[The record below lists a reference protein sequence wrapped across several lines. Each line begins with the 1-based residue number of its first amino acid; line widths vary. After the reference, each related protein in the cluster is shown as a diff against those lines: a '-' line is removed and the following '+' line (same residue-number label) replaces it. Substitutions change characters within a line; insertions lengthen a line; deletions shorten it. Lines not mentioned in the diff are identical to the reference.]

1 MLFNLYNIARIAIN
15 SCEITKFMKIFI
27 VFLSALI
34 LTACGGGGGIGNP
47 TSIIPVEPMENS
59 PLEEIKILIIG
70 QSISSNCNEYVY
82 GPVDN
87 VFQIGKDGMLK
98 AARDPFEWAD
108 CSKGAMWMPL
118 GKKMIEAGIAKKVIF
133 MPIGVAGTRVEDWQE
148 GGAAFGKLT
157 NALSLIKVQGLS
169 FDFAFWHQ
177 GSSNVGTDKVVYVER
192 LRSVL
197 EYVNSKV
204 KIKRWLIAVHS
215 RCAGAYDS
223 GIESAQIVFGN
234 APQLNRYLG
243 PNNNLLGN
251 EYRYDSCHLNQ
262 KGQEKM
268 ASMWLDSI
276 SSVLR

>member
-1 MLFNLYNIARIAIN
+1 
-15 SCEITKFMKIFI
+15 MKIFI
-27 VFLSALI
+27 VFFSALI

-47 TSIIPVEPMENS
+47 TSIVPVAPIVNF

-87 VFQIGKDGMLK
+87 VFQIGKDGVLK

-118 GKKMIEAGIAKKVIF
+118 GKKMIEAGIARKVIF
-133 MPIGVAGTRVEDWQE
+133 MPIGVGGTRVEDWQE
-148 GGAAFGKLT
+148 GGAAFSKLQ
-157 NALSLIKVQGLS
+157 NAISLMQVRGLS

-177 GSSNVGTDKVVYVER
+177 GSSNIGMEKAVYAER

-197 EYVNSKV
+197 DYVSSKV
-204 KIKRWLIAVHS
+204 AIKRWLIAVHS
-215 RCAGAYDS
+215 RCSGAYDS
-223 GIESAQIVFGN
+223 GIEFAQILVGN
-234 APQLNRYLG
+234 APQLNRYPG
-243 PNNNLLGN
+243 PNTNLLGN
-251 EYRYDSCHLNQ
+251 EYRYDTCHLNQ

-268 ASMWLDSI
+268 ASMWLE
-276 SSVLR
+276 SVSAVPR